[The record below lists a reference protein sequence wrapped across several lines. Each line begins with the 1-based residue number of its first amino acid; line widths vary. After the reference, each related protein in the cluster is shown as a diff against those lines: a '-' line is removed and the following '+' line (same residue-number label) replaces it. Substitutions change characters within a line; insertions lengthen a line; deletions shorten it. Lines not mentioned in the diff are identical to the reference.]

1 MITKKMY
8 EKPTMEVVQLG
19 QRQQLWPFCVINI
32 RRKDKPFYSYFQI
45 LLIEFE
51 FIPHAP
57 GAHGCHAG
65 AGSGAGLGLDAGFG
79 AEAGSRSLGF
89 W

>member
-1 MITKKMY
+1 VFK
-8 EKPTMEVVQLG
+8 
-19 QRQQLWPFCVINI
+19 FNNINI

-57 GAHGCHAG
+57 GACPHDYD
-65 AGSGAGLGLDAGFG
+65 LTKDFPENML
-79 AEAGSRSLGF
+79 E
-89 W
+89 